1 MDEID
6 PLGHGG
12 QNVGSVEER
21 RLNTDLPHAVET
33 VVVGAGQAGLTMSW
47 FLREAGREH
56 IVLDRRATLGGG
68 WQDRWD
74 GFRLVGPNWTTALP
88 GFEYDGDDPDGFM
101 ARDAIVERMRRYA
114 DVIDAPVRLGTAV
127 RRLSAVDA
135 GAGRFRLETDAGV
148 IDARNVIVATGSFH
162 GARIPGVSAGI
173 SPRVTQLHSKAYR
186 RPSDLPPGR
195 VLVVGSGQ
203 TGVQLTEEL
212 RDAGREVILAVG
224 HCGRVPRRYR
234 DRDIF
239 WWLRQLA
246 AESAAGRPGLPSVDQ
261 LPDLRARLA
270 CNPHMSGHGG
280 GHDTNLWKFAA
291 DGVRLVG
298 RLEAADGE
306 RVGFAPG
313 LEANLRYADAFFD
326 DRFRPGC
333 EALIERTGL
342 DLPPDDREPFEHPV
356 ADIAQLDLAA
366 ERVSSVLWTSGYGL
380 DFGWID
386 LPIFDELGFPRT
398 KRGAS
403 DVPGLSFL
411 GVLWQFNLASANL
424 VGVALDARHLAEQ
437 WGATARASRT
447 SSFPASRRE

>member
-1 MDEID
+1 
-6 PLGHGG
+6 
-12 QNVGSVEER
+12 
-21 RLNTDLPHAVET
+21 
-33 VVVGAGQAGLTMSW
+33 MSW
-47 FLREAGREH
+47 FLRDAGREH
-56 IVLDRRATLGGG
+56 IVLERRETLGGG

-88 GFEYDGDDPDGFM
+88 GFDYDGGDPDGFM
-101 ARDAIVERMRRYA
+101 PRDAVVDRMRRYA
-114 DVIDAPVRLGTAV
+114 DVIDAPVRLGTGV
-127 RRLSAVDA
+127 RRLTALDGGSS
-135 GAGRFRLETDAGV
+135 RFRLETDAGT
-148 IDARNVIVATGSFH
+148 IDARDVIVAAGSFH
-162 GARIPGVSAGI
+162 GPRIPAVSAAI
-173 SPRVTQLHSKAYR
+173 APRVTQVHSHGYR
-186 RPSDLPPGR
+186 KPTDLPPGR

-212 RDAGREVILAVG
+212 REAGREVILAVG

-246 AESAAGRPGLPSVDQ
+246 VESAAGRPGLPSVDE
-261 LPDLRARLA
+261 LPDPRARFA

-298 RLEAADGE
+298 RLEGADGE
-306 RVGFAPG
+306 RIRFAPG

-326 DRFRPGC
+326 ERIRAGC
-333 EALIERTGL
+333 EALIEKQGL

-356 ADIAQLDLAA
+356 PEVAELNLADEGI
-366 ERVSSVLWTSGYGL
+366 SSILWTSGYGL

-386 LPIFDELGFPRT
+386 LPIFDDFGFPRT
-398 KRGAS
+398 TRGVS

-411 GVLWQFNLASANL
+411 GVLWQFNQGSANL
-424 VGVALDARHLAEQ
+424 VGVAMDARHLAEQ
-437 WGATARASRT
+437 WDA
-447 SSFPASRRE
+447 